1 MQGGPSRVAATP
13 VRPLTRFAWL
23 SIAAALVTISLKTV
37 AWRLTGSVGLLSD
50 ALESVVNLVAA
61 AVTLW
66 ALTVAVRPA
75 DAEHTYGYSKAEYFA
90 SAAEGL
96 LILLAALG
104 IGWTAVQRLVD
115 PRPVEQAGLGLLA
128 SGFAS
133 AVNLGVS
140 RALLS
145 ASRKHHSIALEAD
158 ARHLL
163 TDVWTSA
170 GVIAGVGIVALTGW
184 QRLDP
189 ILALAV
195 AANIIRSG
203 VQLMRRSAL
212 GLIDAAL
219 PPDEMRALHAVL
231 ERHASDSVRFHAIR
245 TRQAGAR
252 RFVSLHLLVPGK
264 WTVARGHDLAERIE
278 EELRAVLPNASAD
291 IHIEPLEDPVSY
303 RDQSL
308 DRPG

>member
-1 MQGGPSRVAATP
+1 MQAPPAPRAA
-13 VRPLTRFAWL
+13 RPLTRFAWL
-23 SIAAALVTISLKTV
+23 SIAAAIVTISLKAG
-37 AWRLTGSVGLLSD
+37 AWRMTGSVGLLSD
-50 ALESVVNLVAA
+50 AMESVVNLVAA
-61 AVTLW
+61 LVTLW
-66 ALTVAVRPA
+66 ALTVSARPA
-75 DAEHTYGYSKAEYFA
+75 DEEHTYGYSKAEYFA

-96 LILLAALG
+96 LILLAAVG
-104 IGWTAVQRLVD
+104 IGWTAVERLVT
-115 PRPVEQAGLGLLA
+115 PRPVEQAGLGLLV
-128 SGFAS
+128 STVAS

-140 RALLS
+140 RALFR
-145 ASRKHHSIALEAD
+145 ASRTHNSIALEAD

-195 AANIIRSG
+195 AANIVRSG
-203 VQLMRRSAL
+203 FQLVRRSLLA
-212 GLIDAAL
+212 LIDAAL
-219 PPDEMRALHAVL
+219 PPDELRALHAVL
-231 ERHASDSVRFHAIR
+231 ERHVSDSVRFHAIR

-252 RFVSLHLLVPGK
+252 RFVSMHLLVPGR
-264 WTVARGHDLAERIE
+264 WSVRRGHDLAEKIE
-278 EELRAVLPNASAD
+278 DEVRAVLPNASTD

-303 RDQSL
+303 EDQSL